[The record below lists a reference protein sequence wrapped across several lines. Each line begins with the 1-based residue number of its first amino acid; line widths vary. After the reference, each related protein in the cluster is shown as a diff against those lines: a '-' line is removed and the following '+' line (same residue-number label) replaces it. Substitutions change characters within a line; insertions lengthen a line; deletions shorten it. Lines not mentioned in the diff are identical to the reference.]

1 MLALDLTDGAGL
13 ALEARADLVRRERGA
28 QELDRDLTLQLEM
41 ARRHHDTGAAFAHEP
56 VEAVLLGEDVADV
69 ERYAAER
76 AHAVR
81 FAVYQGRGQRPLKT
95 GFRFSANA
103 ASASRR
109 SSLTRT
115 LS

>member
-1 MLALDLTDGAGL
+1 MGLQDADGAGL

-28 QELDRDLTLQLEM
+28 QELDGNLAVQLEM
-41 ARRHHDTGAAFAHEP
+41 ARRHHDTGAALAHEP

-81 FAVYQGRGQRPLKT
+81 SQCTRGGVSTP
-95 GFRFSANA
+95 
-103 ASASRR
+103 
-109 SSLTRT
+109 
-115 LS
+115 